1 MEPSGCGI
9 YPLHRSPFFFQVC
22 TFTPVRLMFLPLS
35 HEKQTVSQEVGLKQ
49 GHRWDRWSNKHPS
62 WDPPPPPHTHSTDS
76 SRLGIYPAL
85 LEPHSSSNLYL
96 QLQLGQILP
105 REAKACLS
113 PKRLALTRDT
123 GGCSNQRNRRPTL
136 TRDKTAWLPGSL
148 L

>member
-1 MEPSGCGI
+1 MRNHFGLHIHLGQNGKLAPLPQLTASLSRRRSAVTRDTGGTPAPIHTARILKEPSRC
-9 YPLHRSPFFFQVC
+9 R
-22 TFTPVRLMFLPLS
+22 
-35 HEKQTVSQEVGLKQ
+35 
-49 GHRWDRWSNKHPS
+49 
-62 WDPPPPPHTHSTDS
+62 
-76 SRLGIYPAL
+76 IYPAL

-136 TRDKTAWLPGSL
+136 TRDNTA
-148 L
+148 